1 MSSDYRLARGPHATP
16 EEGRCAME
24 WVSHL
29 AGEPHSD
36 RPACVSPVLR
46 ALCIA
51 LNDGLDKHQRQ
62 RLRPYLGRTIGTAE
76 DGLDDARAWMAMDWL
91 IRVYTPGWLAL
102 AGVIEA
108 ADALASLEA
117 VQDEPAL
124 AAALNALKLARRDA
138 RAALRTAR
146 VARALPSAAGWSA
159 RNAAWASAEGA
170 VWAVARG
177 AVAGSSGQRAC
188 AAARAA
194 AGDAA
199 AAAAR
204 QSRARFK
211 RAGAAAAARAAITP
225 TIVALQQSAIVL
237 LERMLPT
244 ETLVPSLVPAGPRET
259 GPEGAWSRP
268 VSPGT

>member
-177 AVAGSSGQRAC
+177 AVAGSSGQRAWT
-188 AAARAA
+188 AARAA
-194 AGDAA
+194 GRRCRRGATATSSLQARWRRSRRPRRDHAHHRRTPAVRHRAPRAHAAYGDA
-199 AAAAR
+199 
-204 QSRARFK
+204 
-211 RAGAAAAARAAITP
+211 GA
-225 TIVALQQSAIVL
+225 
-237 LERMLPT
+237 E
-244 ETLVPSLVPAGPRET
+244 
-259 GPEGAWSRP
+259 SRP
-268 VSPGT
+268 RRTARDWA